1 MARMGMEQSERARV
15 KLECLRLLTSLR
27 LDRARQRLISG
38 FVDTYLRLDAAEA
51 LQFNHQADTLLEHV
65 EKEKIMELTTSWKE
79 EGRAEGKAE
88 GKVEGKA
95 EGKVEGIAEGK
106 AEGRLEGEMRV
117 VLRQLERRCGVLP
130 PPLLERV
137 RGLSLERLEDLAEA
151 LLEFNG
157 AADLERWLN

>member
-1 MARMGMEQSERARV
+1 M
-15 KLECLRLLTSLR
+15 
-27 LDRARQRLISG
+27 
-38 FVDTYLRLDAAEA
+38 
-51 LQFNHQADTLLEHV
+51 

-88 GKVEGKA
+88 GKVEG
-95 EGKVEGIAEGK
+95 IAEGK
-106 AEGRLEGEMRV
+106 AEGRVEGEVRV

-130 PPLLERV
+130 LPLLERV

-157 AADLERWLN
+157 VADLERWLH

>member
-1 MARMGMEQSERARV
+1 MEQSERARV

-38 FVDTYLRLDAAEA
+38 FVDTYLPLDEPET
-51 LQFNHQADTLLEHV
+51 LQFNHEADTVLEHV

-79 EGRAEGKAE
+79 EGRAEGK
-88 GKVEGKA
+88 VEGKA

-106 AEGRLEGEMRV
+106 AEGIAEGKAEGRLEGEVRV

-130 PPLLERV
+130 APLLERV
-137 RGLSLERLEDLAEA
+137 RGLSLARLEDLAEA

-157 AADLERWLN
+157 AADLERWLH

>member
-1 MARMGMEQSERARV
+1 MAAW
-15 KLECLRLLTSLR
+15 
-27 LDRARQRLISG
+27 
-38 FVDTYLRLDAAEA
+38 DAAET
-51 LQFNHQADTLLEHV
+51 LQFNHEADTVLEHV

-79 EGRAEGKAE
+79 EGRAEGK
-88 GKVEGKA
+88 VEGKA

-106 AEGRLEGEMRV
+106 AEGRVEGEVRV

-137 RGLSLERLEDLAEA
+137 RALSLERLEALAEA

-157 AADLERWLN
+157 AADLKRWLH

>member
-1 MARMGMEQSERARV
+1 MIDYSKSCSAPSFLSSWNCSSRNWP
-15 KLECLRLLTSLR
+15 
-27 LDRARQRLISG
+27 RLISG
-38 FVDTYLRLDAAEA
+38 FVDTYLPLDQAET
-51 LQFNHQADTLLEHV
+51 LQFNDQADTVLEHL

-88 GKVEGKA
+88 GKVEG
-95 EGKVEGIAEGK
+95 IAEGK
-106 AEGRLEGEMRV
+106 AEGRVEGEVRV
-117 VLRQLERRCGVLP
+117 VLRLLERRCGVLP

-157 AADLERWLN
+157 AADLERWLH

>member
-1 MARMGMEQSERARV
+1 MRV

-27 LDRARQRLISG
+27 LDRARQQLISG

-51 LQFNHQADTLLEHV
+51 LQFNHQADTVLEHV

-79 EGRAEGKAE
+79 EGRAEGK
-88 GKVEGKA
+88 V
-95 EGKVEGIAEGK
+95 EGK
-106 AEGRLEGEMRV
+106 AEGRLEGEVRV

-130 PPLLERV
+130 APLLERV
-137 RGLSLERLEDLAEA
+137 RGLSLARLEDLAEA

-157 AADLERWLN
+157 AADLERWLH